1 MDKYKFGEFLYQKRK
16 KIGLTQEELGR
27 KLGVTNKAVS
37 KWEVGETLPEVTM
50 LEPLANLLGIT
61 VDELLTQRI
70 KKEEEKKVKKIST
83 TLIVISSVMLFITIC
98 TIICSIIYVNY
109 QLNKEEKVIL
119 SQDNINEIIN
129 IDPMNNFICNDQ
141 EIIISTTACLN
152 DKYYLKDQDNITL
165 IIEYEI
171 NYYYY
176 LENDKLGVVSYL
188 KRSETVTLN
197 KDNLNQEI
205 KLTLNPVNEIPDFKY
220 FKNVEVNYTII
231 EFDGIVY
238 N

>member
-1 MDKYKFGEFLYQKRK
+1 MVYVIKETFDIAFYNPVTFGDEIEFIISNNDGMAQGAIAALQAAGYNKGDDSKFIPVVGVDATDAAK
-16 KIGLTQEELGR
+16 EL
-27 KLGVTNKAVS
+27 
-37 KWEVGETLPEVTM
+37 
-50 LEPLANLLGIT
+50 
-61 VDELLTQRI
+61 I
-70 KKEEEKKVKKIST
+70 KKSKSKS
-83 TLIVISSVMLFITIC
+83 
-98 TIICSIIYVNY
+98 
-109 QLNKEEKVIL
+109 
-119 SQDNINEIIN
+119 
-129 IDPMNNFICNDQ
+129 FICNDQ
-141 EIIISTTACLN
+141 EIIISTTVCLN
-152 DKYYLKDQDNITL
+152 DKYYLKDQDNIIL

-231 EFDGIVY
+231 EYDGIVY